1 MNTLTQT
8 PSQQGSKKKDKNDLQ
23 LLNPN
28 SLEKKV
34 IGFNPYPHNSINK
47 GGNEE
52 NIEKYKNSSL
62 YKSIIFFF

>member
-34 IGFNPYPHNSINK
+34 IGFNPYPHHSIIK

-52 NIEKYKNSSL
+52 NIEK
-62 YKSIIFFF
+62 